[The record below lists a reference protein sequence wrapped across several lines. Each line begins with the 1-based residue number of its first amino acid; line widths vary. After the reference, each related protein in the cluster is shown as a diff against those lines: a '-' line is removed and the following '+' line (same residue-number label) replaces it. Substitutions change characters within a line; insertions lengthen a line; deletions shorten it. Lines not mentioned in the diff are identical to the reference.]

1 MAQETLVN
9 EEISKMAKRIN
20 ERYNDIVRTYGTD
33 NEQAQLMLKYIS
45 DISTYNPKASYKI
58 SKVPKLNSKDILI
71 LNKLNKMDTRG
82 KYTKRKREEY
92 KRIFG
97 KKPTLKELK
106 EYIKQSSEMHDFIQQ
121 HADVIYAL
129 STELENALHRA
140 DSLTADEWQK
150 LIELK
155 TDYERESEQITPKL
169 LDKWDN
175 ME

>member
-1 MAQETLVN
+1 MTQETLVN
-9 EEISKMAKRIN
+9 EEIYKMTKRIN

-33 NEQAQLMLKYIS
+33 NEQAQLMLKYMS

-97 KKPTLKELK
+97 KKPTKAQLQD
-106 EYIKQSSEMHDFIQQ
+106 YIKQSSEMHDFIKQ

-155 TDYERESEQITPKL
+155 IDYEQENEQITPKL

-175 ME
+175 V